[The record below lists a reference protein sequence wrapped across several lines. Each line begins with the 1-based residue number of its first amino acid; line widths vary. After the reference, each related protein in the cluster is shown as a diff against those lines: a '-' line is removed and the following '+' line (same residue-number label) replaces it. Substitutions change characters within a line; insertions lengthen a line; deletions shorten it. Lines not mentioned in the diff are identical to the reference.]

1 MAVKA
6 AVNPFRDPGG
16 RRARLNPPLLDVNPD
31 YLCPSEA
38 GEGSGLFGFGG
49 EYALDG
55 RVVPAPRRLDQ
66 LLLPTEHS

>member
-1 MAVKA
+1 MIK
-6 AVNPFRDPGG
+6 GG
-16 RRARLNPPLLDVNPD
+16 LLYPPLLEIDPD

-55 RVVPAPRRLDQ
+55 RVVPAPRRLNQ
-66 LLLPTEHS
+66 LLPPAGHS